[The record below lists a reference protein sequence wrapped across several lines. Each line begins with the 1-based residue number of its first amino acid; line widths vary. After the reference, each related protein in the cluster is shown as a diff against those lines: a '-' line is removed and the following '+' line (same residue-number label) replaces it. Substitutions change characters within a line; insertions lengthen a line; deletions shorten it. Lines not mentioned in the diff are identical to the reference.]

1 MPGKVVHTFV
11 RGFSTDGSL
20 MRTGIAVLHGIY
32 VYISS
37 PQYTSSDSRVLRFLS
52 AARRG
57 QVEIKSRC
65 PNKINFYDHGLLHKR
80 TGVGQQSPR

>member
-1 MPGKVVHTFV
+1 
-11 RGFSTDGSL
+11 

-32 VYISS
+32 VYIYIYLHHCI
-37 PQYTSSDSRVLRFLS
+37 PVLIRVYVLRFLS

-80 TGVGQQSPR
+80 TGVSQQSRGKVTLKHLLE